1 MRTIFKSLNC
11 KSDGAPTASS
21 ATTSYV
27 FIIMDNKLK
36 ENNTKWTFS
45 FTKSIS
51 PSAWWGSCPYFGN
64 SFGFSSAENFLWTI
78 YYA

>member
-51 PSAWWGSCPYFGN
+51 PSA
-64 SFGFSSAENFLWTI
+64 
-78 YYA
+78 